1 MPDGRSEHE
10 DGPPYEVAHPRVRR
24 LHLLPDFLANEQA
37 PHPRSANDAQPAL
50 SDTCTGNPWDVLG
63 HHSGSIC
70 PEQIAHSGA
79 VVLAQDDIA
88 VGGSTD
94 D

>member
-1 MPDGRSEHE
+1 M
-10 DGPPYEVAHPRVRR
+10 HP
-24 LHLLPDFLANEQA
+24 
-37 PHPRSANDAQPAL
+37 
-50 SDTCTGNPWDVLG
+50 GNPWDVLG
-63 HHSGSIC
+63 HQSGSIW
-70 PEQIAHSGA
+70 PEQIADSGA